1 MCMCN
6 QRLHSK
12 VHTQCQK
19 INVFFSENHDFE
31 KIKGAEC
38 CAFNYLLGSSVIVS
52 EDEAVYV

>member
-1 MCMCN
+1 MCVCAT
-6 QRLHSK
+6 SAYTTY
-12 VHTQCQK
+12 TQKYTHNAKK

-52 EDEAVYV
+52 G